1 MALGL
6 RLESPFTHR
15 GREVCIRHQIEV
27 RGQYPSTKRSF
38 PVKFGAFGTARV
50 FLHEQAEVAEL
61 ADALRSGRSDP
72 CGHVGSNPTF
82 GTKMSPRYHTGG
94 SLFVED
100 PGQPEA
106 MLPRPRQPFCTSR
119 SPCRA

>member
-1 MALGL
+1 MALVGL

-15 GREVCIRHQIEV
+15 DARCASDTRII
-27 RGQYPSTKRSF
+27 RGQYPLTKRSF

-106 MLPRPRQPFCTSR
+106 MLP
-119 SPCRA
+119 